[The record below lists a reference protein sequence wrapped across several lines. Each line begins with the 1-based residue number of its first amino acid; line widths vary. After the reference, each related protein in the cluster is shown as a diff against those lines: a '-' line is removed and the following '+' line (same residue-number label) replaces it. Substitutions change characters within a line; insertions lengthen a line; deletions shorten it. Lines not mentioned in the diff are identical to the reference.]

1 MVAVEFYSP
10 VKPFELA
17 DKPCLNQVN
26 GAKVNARAGLSTAER
41 ATDDLGA
48 RRGKITTTMR
58 LGVSQAR
65 MVECALQQPLV
76 RR

>member
-10 VKPFELA
+10 VKPFELV

-26 GAKVNARAGLSTAER
+26 GAKVNARARLSTAEG
-41 ATDDLGA
+41 ATDDLA
-48 RRGKITTTMR
+48 RRGRITTMK
-58 LGVSQAR
+58 LGILQAR
-65 MVECALQQPLV
+65 MAECVLQQPLV